1 MTILITGSS
10 GHLGEALCLTLKKQN
25 IPFLGVD
32 LKESKYTTHVGDVA
46 DSKFVDTLMENVEYV
61 MHTATLHKP
70 HVATHTTQDFID
82 TNISGTLNLLEA
94 ARKNNVKG
102 FIYTS
107 TTSTFGDN
115 LIPAKNQPATWITE
129 KTLPIPKNIYGV
141 TKTAAEDLC
150 QLYYRNHQ
158 LPCIVLKTSRFFP
171 EEDDKKLIRD
181 LYDDSNS
188 KANEFLN
195 RRVDI
200 EDAVSAH
207 LMAMEKMQKIG
218 FAKYI
223 ISATSPF
230 TKNHLEGLT
239 KDACEVVSSIYPEFK
254 SLYAQSNWN
263 MNPTLDRV
271 YVNKKARKE
280 LGWKPKYDFQHVLNC
295 LKNNTDFNSQL
306 SKELGI
312 KGYHDMKFENGPY
325 PVDKLT

>member
-32 LKESKYTTHVGDVA
+32 IKKSKYTTHVGDITDA
-46 DSKFVDTLMENVEYV
+46 NFVDALMGNVEYV

-70 HVATHTTQDFID
+70 HIVTHTTQDFID
-82 TNISGTLNLLEA
+82 TNVTGTLNLLDA
-94 ARKNNVKG
+94 AHRNKVKG

-115 LIPAKNQPATWITE
+115 LVPAKNQPATWITE
-129 KTLPIPKNIYGV
+129 KTLSIPKNIYGV

-181 LYDDSNS
+181 LYSDSNS

-207 LMAMEKMQKIG
+207 LLAMEKIQKIG
-218 FAKYI
+218 FGKYI

-239 KDACEVVSSIYPEFK
+239 KDAGAVVSSIYPDFK
-254 SLYAQSNWN
+254 KLYAQSNWKLT
-263 MNPTLDRV
+263 PALDRV
-271 YVNKKARKE
+271 YVNKKACDE
-280 LGWKPKYDFQHVLNC
+280 LGWRPKYDFQHVLDC
-295 LKNNTDFNSQL
+295 LKNNKDFNSQL

-312 KGYHDMKFENGPY
+312 KGYHDEFFEQGPY
-325 PVDKLT
+325 PV